1 MNFLH
6 TSPPLYEPTIQQ
18 NGASYTWKS
27 SSCNNPPDLV
37 TRIRLP
43 WMVEGK
49 LVLQTPLLGH
59 QAYQDIIHRFPN
71 RFDNPLVWES
81 VSAESVAPKV
91 DLLGPDMG
99 PFLEKKHIQELLD
112 AIWKHATFVKWE
124 VGDILILDNR
134 NTAHARSVRRAI
146 VTSRNT

>member
-1 MNFLH
+1 M
-6 TSPPLYEPTIQQ
+6 
-18 NGASYTWKS
+18 
-27 SSCNNPPDLV
+27 